1 MRIPPPTLP
10 IISTCFRRRVASSRA
25 GDQSGS
31 DILLC
36 QAVEYIELLPIPR
49 PDISTYVPSAHMF
62 YYVMYEMGTLLITN
76 RYFSSELLRWTPLHS
91 RLYYGILLYVQILR
105 AMDSVGCLT
114 TTNEVFLRNFDE
126 NHPYS
131 SLHIAG
137 PWVPFFKALIA
148 CDSVYPDFGPIS
160 LYIPVTTDML
170 ANQHG
175 SLPESTRVLLPNFFG
190 IRNAIASTRR
200 AFAAN
205 AHAFQWDH
213 NLGNGANNAG
223 QMQPAHNVI
232 NNTVTCDARI
242 TPGRVYPVPMPQRT
256 MDIYAT
262 SGSHIR
268 IPPSADPLTTLSWQT
283 YLGFAQDFSW
293 FGQLSAQMV
302 KHVCYFKGSTTLD
315 SCSPRN

>member
-1 MRIPPPTLP
+1 
-10 IISTCFRRRVASSRA
+10 
-25 GDQSGS
+25 
-31 DILLC
+31 
-36 QAVEYIELLPIPR
+36 
-49 PDISTYVPSAHMF
+49 
-62 YYVMYEMGTLLITN
+62 
-76 RYFSSELLRWTPLHS
+76 
-91 RLYYGILLYVQILR
+91 
-105 AMDSVGCLT
+105 MDSVGCLT
-114 TTNEVFLRNFDE
+114 TTNGVFLRNFDE

-131 SLHIAG
+131 SLYIAG

-148 CDSVYPDFGPIS
+148 CDSVYPEFGPIS

-175 SLPESTRVLLPNFFG
+175 SLPESTRVLLPNLFG

-268 IPPSADPLTTLSWQT
+268 IPPSADPLTNLPWQT

-293 FGQLSAQMV
+293 FWQLSAQMV

-315 SCSPRN
+315 SCSPRNWPTAIVVCQQQAVYLNRNAHRAAAIEQIAFNVIATSRSNVLSSPCDKLGMATPLNFQPSPNFGSINENAGPIGTTRIGPYWNFTNDRSNPR